1 MSKTQKLL
9 LVLSVAFL
17 VAAEIIKRLPLS
29 EKATL
34 IVGLI
39 EILVAIAVGFAFGI
53 TRNQDEGRSEK

>member
-34 IVGLI
+34 IVGLV
-39 EILVAIAVGFAFGI
+39 EILVAIAIGFAFGI
-53 TRNQDEGRSEK
+53 TRNQGEGRSEK